1 MALMLG
7 PQTLISKSTWP
18 RYTKGLINLKPDI
31 HQNIGDNQRKKK
43 NVIGMTRLSISSHEG
58 KVELLP
64 S

>member
-43 NVIGMTRLSISSHEG
+43 KKKCYWDDQALN
-58 KVELLP
+58 K
-64 S
+64 